1 MKMGVSHIIRRAAR
15 QGSHAAVAVGVLL
28 VTMAAPVIAQGPGAP
43 PDPMDA
49 VRLFDASR
57 SNAHASNIAFEC
69 PSASEWRRVAIH
81 GILDLD
87 ISTPQDISTVAG
99 ALNGVLKNC
108 DDARVRAWYHE
119 KLRGLTTAEHRS
131 AASQIASALMFAAQ
145 PDWLPDGTLAVV
157 HQFKENPPAPEDL
170 EVMLEVATD
179 PTRDDSMRQ
188 GIMGHLTWIR
198 HHEIRAEILVRAY
211 RMGVPPRLYRGG
223 ELGQLFRGPERDR
236 VALDLA
242 RLVRDDP
249 GVDPTGGL
257 ARVLTWRG
265 IDGLGP
271 PSPTPD
277 PARWP
282 PSTARQVLEEMLVLY
297 ERLDTL
303 PEGPVRDALARAGPR
318 MREAL
323 GRPPGG

>member
-1 MKMGVSHIIRRAAR
+1 MFRRSFTPRIVSR
-15 QGSHAAVAVGVLL
+15 SLHAAGLGLLL
-28 VTMAAPVIAQGPGAP
+28 VASAVPAAAQGPGSH

-57 SNAHASNIAFEC
+57 SNAHASNIAWEC
-69 PSASEWRRVAIH
+69 PSDSEWHRVAIY

-87 ISTPQDISTVAG
+87 ISSVQDITTVAG
-99 ALNGVLKNC
+99 ALMKVLREC
-108 DDARVRAWYHE
+108 DDHRIQAWYHE

-179 PTRDDSMRQ
+179 PSRDDTMRQ
-188 GIMGHLTWIR
+188 AIMGHLTWIR
-198 HHEIRAEILVRAY
+198 HHEIRADILVRAY

-236 VALDLA
+236 VALELA
-242 RLVRDDP
+242 RMVREDP

-257 ARVLTWRG
+257 ARVLTYRG
-265 IDGLGP
+265 IEGLGP

-282 PSTARQVLEEMLVLY
+282 PSTARQVLQDMFALY

-323 GRPPGG
+323 ERPPGG